1 MIFISGSTSG
11 IGFGIAEKLISLGSK
26 VAITGT
32 SQSKIDKIFKKKNKQ
47 LKNILIIKCDLTN
60 RDECQN
66 AIYETIKKFKKID
79 SLILNLGS
87 GRNTGKSES
96 LSYSIEKMF
105 KINFWPSVFLIEKS
119 LEYLIKSK
127 GNVIS
132 ISSIC
137 AINNIIEAPIGYSVS
152 KNSLQKLMRLF
163 SKKYSKYG
171 IRFNSVVP
179 GNINFSGSTWDLK
192 LKKEKLKTLNYIKK
206 NVPLNKLG
214 NINNVIEAVC
224 FLLQNDNFM
233 TGSEIIVDGGQT
245 L

>member
-26 VAITGT
+26 VVITGT

-179 GNINFSGSTWDLK
+179 GNIHFSGSTWDLK